1 MAFIRE
7 GVSCSLI
14 CSTVEWAAVGSLS
27 FLPGV
32 LDTISAEPLWR
43 WEANSQTRDAMS
55 LWCPLS
61 LGRPP
66 KVRNLMRISQRSLE
80 VSDASSFRRKLRLV
94 SRTPGCC
101 CGWEGLTHGSQPPP
115 AFQREAMLSLVPLP
129 PLIPSRWAGLL
140 PPLHSTQPAWET
152 SATPLA
158 SVPVSGMIN
167 SNVVSPAL
175 TSSFSKQTR

>member
-1 MAFIRE
+1 M
-7 GVSCSLI
+7 
-14 CSTVEWAAVGSLS
+14 GSLS

-43 WEANSQTRDAMS
+43 WEGNSQTRDAMS
-55 LWCPLS
+55 LW
-61 LGRPP
+61 RPVP
-66 KVRNLMRISQRSLE
+66 RTPPEVRNLMRISQCSLE
-80 VSDASSFRRKLRLV
+80 VSDASSFRRKLRLA

-101 CGWEGLTHGSQPPP
+101 CGSEGLTHGSQPPP

-129 PLIPSRWAGLL
+129 PLIASRWAARLQ

-158 SVPVSGMIN
+158 SIPVSAMIN
-167 SNVVSPAL
+167 SDVVSPAL
-175 TSSFSKQTR
+175 TSSFSKRTR